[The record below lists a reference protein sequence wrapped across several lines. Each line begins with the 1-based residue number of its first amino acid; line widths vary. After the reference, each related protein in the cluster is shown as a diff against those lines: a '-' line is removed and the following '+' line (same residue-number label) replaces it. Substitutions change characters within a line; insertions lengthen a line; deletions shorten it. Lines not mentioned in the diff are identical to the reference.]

1 VVDVTWMLCADLAV
15 YARAMAERGMDDKSL
30 LEQARKLLVDQAG
43 AVKQLAED
51 LRDDG
56 PQTKVFVAAAEAIA
70 ETARAGGT
78 LLVTGLG
85 KSGLIG
91 SKIAATFASLSIPSH
106 SIHPTEAA
114 HGDLGNFRSKDMCL
128 ALSYSGRTDEVIAL
142 CTHLK
147 QDGIEV
153 IAISADNASPLAKIA
168 DYPLAIG
175 YADASSPLP
184 APMCSTTAT
193 VALGDAL
200 ALASA
205 MKLQIT
211 VADFARRHPGGAL
224 GMLYR
229 PVIEALRFVA
239 GKTLHPVA
247 DDVTILEALRAS
259 EVDGRRPGAI
269 VLVDRTS
276 GALTG
281 LFTDGDLRRL
291 VLRAGGGRD
300 GAAGALASPIRDVM
314 TRNPST
320 LPANATIAD
329 AVVMV
334 QTNRRDEVPVVDEM
348 GRPVGL
354 LDVQDLITL
363 KLVKD

>member
-1 VVDVTWMLCADLAV
+1 MGVFGQ
-15 YARAMAERGMDDKSL
+15 AESVGEAGSVGPGGEVL
-30 LEQARKLLVDQAG
+30 LQQAEKLLRDQAG
-43 AVKQLAED
+43 AVANLAESI
-51 LRDDG
+51 G
-56 PQTKVFVAAAEAIA
+56 PGGKQSKVFLEAASAIA
-70 ETARAGGT
+70 RTATAGGT

-114 HGDLGNFRSKDMCL
+114 HGDLGNFRRRDLCL

-147 QDGIEV
+147 QDGIGV
-153 IAISADNASPLAKIA
+153 IAISADNGSPLAKIA

-175 YADASSPLP
+175 YADAQSPLP

-205 MKLQIT
+205 MSMNVT

-229 PVIEALRFVA
+229 PVMEALRFVT

-247 DDVTILEALRAS
+247 DDVTILEALQAS
-259 EVDGRRPGAI
+259 EVDGRRPGAL
-269 VLVDRTS
+269 VLVDRMT
-276 GALTG
+276 GALSG

-291 VLRAGGGRD
+291 ILKEGSAE
-300 GAAGALASPIRDVM
+300 ALLQPIGMVM
-314 TRNPST
+314 TRQPAT
-320 LPANATIAD
+320 LLASATIAD

-334 QTNRRDEVPVVDEM
+334 QTNRRDEVPVVDEQ

>member
-1 VVDVTWMLCADLAV
+1 MADSGLGPEA
-15 YARAMAERGMDDKSL
+15 L
-30 LEQARKLLVDQAG
+30 LEQASKLLRDQAG
-43 AVKQLAED
+43 AVSQLAESI
-51 LRDDG
+51 G
-56 PQTKVFVAAAEAIA
+56 PGGGQREVFLKAAAAIA
-70 ETARAGGT
+70 KTAAAGGT

-114 HGDLGNFRSKDMCL
+114 HGDLGNFRRRDLCL

-153 IAISADNASPLAKIA
+153 IAISADNSSPLAKIA

-175 YADASSPLP
+175 YADANAPLP

-205 MKLQIT
+205 LQMNVT

-229 PVIEALRFVA
+229 PVMEALRFVT

-247 DDVTILEALRAS
+247 DDVTILEALKAS

-269 VLVDRTS
+269 VLVDRAS
-276 GALTG
+276 GALSG

-291 VLRAGGGRD
+291 ILRD
-300 GAAGALASPIRDVM
+300 GAAQALGRPIREVM
-314 TRNPST
+314 TRQPAT
-320 LPANATIAD
+320 LPATATIAD

-334 QTNRRDEVPVVDEM
+334 QTNRRDEVPVVDER
-348 GRPVGL
+348 GRPAGL